1 MKPSSYPIEQLKQI
15 LVCAMLANGEPLSI
29 ERMSVLFPEGNQP
42 SHPEIKQALDGI
54 APELSLQGLTLK
66 ETASGYCLQIIAD
79 LHPFIMR
86 LFEKR
91 PAKYSRALLETLAL
105 IAYRQPITR
114 AEIED
119 VRGVAVSSHLFK
131 ILMEREWIRSI
142 GHKDVPGKPALYAT
156 TKQFLDYFN
165 LKSLQE
171 LPSLINFTSTDL
183 LPEEAKDSH
192 QETHADPEEEP
203 LEEILTDSHEESL
216 QEVPEEEFA

>member
-1 MKPSSYPIEQLKQI
+1 MKQPYPTEQLKQI

-29 ERMSVLFPEGNQP
+29 DRMSVLFPEDNQP
-42 SHPEIKQALDGI
+42 DIQELKNILASLE
-54 APELSLQGLTLK
+54 PELSSQGLTLK
-66 ETASGYCLQIIAD
+66 ETASGYCLQIKQE
-79 LHPFIMR
+79 LHTFITK

-91 PAKYSRALLETLAL
+91 PPKYSRALLETLAL

-119 VRGVAVSSHLFK
+119 VRGVAVSSHIFK
-131 ILMEREWIRSI
+131 ILMEREWIRAI

-171 LPSLINFTSTDL
+171 LPSLINFTSMDT
-183 LPEEAKDSH
+183 LP
-192 QETHADPEEEP
+192 
-203 LEEILTDSHEESL
+203 
-216 QEVPEEEFA
+216 EVPENTHSEIHTETLTIQSHEISQEIEISEEAMA